1 MAYQSKKSTG
11 FRAGDMAEAV
21 SASVKAWVQTPVPTR
36 IPPPKKEHMIELQ
49 EKTAWHHI
57 TPNFK

>member
-1 MAYQSKKSTG
+1 
-11 FRAGDMAEAV
+11 MAETV

-57 TPNFK
+57 TPDFKLFLK